1 MNLDKSNVHTV
12 TPAQTQPPSESEVP
26 CIAGLH
32 STKQLCA
39 EMQDALAV
47 AASAGHML
55 ALVCI
60 NVGEISY
67 SYGEDAQ
74 VPDEAARELLLHAC
88 AERISARLMAGDVL
102 AHLGGPNFAVLLS
115 RIEHPSDAVTF
126 AHGVIGAFQRP
137 LVSGTAPVSVHAG
150 AGVAVYPTD
159 GDSPTQL
166 LEAAKE
172 AAQRAGEGSSG
183 QLVFSSVELHADE
196 RRRQLIREGI
206 GPALENNEFV
216 LHYQPV
222 LGLGSGEVVAVEAL
236 IRWQHPQRGLIPPM
250 DFIPVAEQSGQI
262 VALGKWVLTQAC
274 RQARNWQAEGL
285 RVRMAVNLSA
295 RQFAAPDLVD
305 FVARTLKETGLD
317 PSMLELELTESVLAQ
332 DEASVVILER
342 LRSLGVH
349 VAIDDFGTGFS
360 SLSYLTRFPLDTI
373 KLDRTFISRATR
385 DQDAASVL
393 SSMIAMVHGLGL
405 RTVAEGVETSE
416 QQRLLIAHGCDLV
429 QGFLHSPPLPAEACQ
444 QWLSQHVARA
454 LRPIPGGAAPGPPAH
469 TIDAGLHH
477 AG

>member
-1 MNLDKSNVHTV
+1 
-12 TPAQTQPPSESEVP
+12 
-26 CIAGLH
+26 
-32 STKQLCA
+32 
-39 EMQDALAV
+39 
-47 AASAGHML
+47 
-55 ALVCI
+55 
-60 NVGEISY
+60 
-67 SYGEDAQ
+67 
-74 VPDEAARELLLHAC
+74 
-88 AERISARLMAGDVL
+88 
-102 AHLGGPNFAVLLS
+102 
-115 RIEHPSDAVTF
+115 
-126 AHGVIGAFQRP
+126 AFQRP
-137 LVSGTAPVSVHAG
+137 LLSGAVPSSVRAG

-166 LEAAKE
+166 MKAAEEAAC
-172 AAQRAGEGSSG
+172 RAGEGSSG
-183 QLVFSSVELHADE
+183 QLVFSSAELHADE
-196 RRRQLIREGI
+196 RRRQSIREGI

-216 LHYQPV
+216 LHYQPM

-250 DFIPVAEQSGQI
+250 DFIPVAEQTGQI
-262 VALGKWVLTQAC
+262 VPLGKWVLATAC
-274 RQARNWQAEGL
+274 RQARDWQAQGL

-317 PSMLELELTESVLAQ
+317 PSLLELELTESVLVE
-332 DEASVVILER
+332 DEASVGILER
-342 LRSLGVH
+342 LRGLGVH

-373 KLDRTFISRATR
+373 KLDRTFITRATR
-385 DQDAASVL
+385 DRDAASVL

-444 QWLSQHVARA
+444 HWLSEHVTRA
-454 LRPIPGGAAPGPPAH
+454 LRPIPGGAQPEPPVRV
-469 TIDAGLHH
+469 IQAGLHH
-477 AG
+477 TG